1 LVKQQKTKI
10 MSDIGNLY
18 GCYED
23 GERYLKEQKYAMAA
37 EEFWWCEQYFENGEF
52 YSISKGMDE
61 MANSASL
68 RWREIIQDLPLLS
81 MTSLLYKR
89 CCQCL
94 RSLWLSDNR
103 NELRKT
109 KGGISRSEHEEYTAL
124 TSLLKET
131 FDSDW
136 RLSPQRTRALRRKSL
151 RAETPFRIPTVP
163 YRIAINA
170 LAEETK
176 VYLKKQELSHI
187 FEPTFAYED
196 MFSMITALNTEN
208 GRNEA
213 CVYSKSTDVSD
224 YMLDGYAFDYYVISH
239 NVQLSDFKLYCVNA
253 DYLKSLS
260 IPAKDLTSQNTDI
273 QQLFIIKSIL
283 PEVLERQA
291 GMDDRLNMMRNI
303 KRKKIMPSG
312 AMGMHCHEPSECA
325 FVDYCVTRNN

>member
-1 LVKQQKTKI
+1 

-37 EEFWWCEQYFENGEF
+37 EEFWWCEQYFEHGEF
-52 YSISKGMDE
+52 YSGCKGIDE
-61 MANSASL
+61 IANSASL

-103 NELRKT
+103 NDLRKPKESFGRT
-109 KGGISRSEHEEYTAL
+109 DYEEYTAL
-124 TSLLKET
+124 ISLLNES
-131 FDSDW
+131 FDRDW
-136 RLSPQRTRALRRKSL
+136 RLSPQRMRAVRRKSL
-151 RAETPFRIPTVP
+151 RAETPFRLPTVP
-163 YRIAINA
+163 YRIATNA
-170 LAEETK
+170 LAEETMI
-176 VYLKKQELSHI
+176 YLKSQEFTHI
-187 FEPTFAYED
+187 FTPTFAYKD
-196 MFSMITALNTEN
+196 MFTMITVLNKEN

-253 DYLKSLS
+253 DYLKSLG
-260 IPAKDLTSQNTDI
+260 ITTKDLTSQNTDI
-273 QQLFIIKSIL
+273 QQLFIIRSIL
-283 PEVLERQA
+283 PEVLERQTD
-291 GMDDRLNMMRNI
+291 MDDKLNMMRNI

-312 AMGMHCHEPSECA
+312 AMGMHCHEPSECG
-325 FVDYCVTRNN
+325 FVDYCVSRNN